1 MKALTLPIVSANFRP
16 TVGKTAIEV
25 RNGNSLLT
33 VWANGDQSG
42 IAALLANIIVNET
55 GDKFVATSDS
65 KQLDANKKPLFKKG
79 DTVTRTKESYDFKS
93 FAGQN
98 RAAEFAQAAS
108 AFGLNLIV
116 QM

>member
-16 TVGKTAIEV
+16 TIGKTAIEV
-25 RNGNSLLT
+25 RNGSSLLT

-42 IAALLANIIVNET
+42 VSAIMANIVVNEV
-55 GDKFVATSDS
+55 GDKFVALSDS
-65 KQLDANKKPLFKKG
+65 KNKDDKGKPLFLKG
-79 DTVTRTKESYDFKS
+79 ATVVRSKESYDFKS
-93 FAGQN
+93 FAGAN

-108 AFGLNLIV
+108 AFGLQLVV